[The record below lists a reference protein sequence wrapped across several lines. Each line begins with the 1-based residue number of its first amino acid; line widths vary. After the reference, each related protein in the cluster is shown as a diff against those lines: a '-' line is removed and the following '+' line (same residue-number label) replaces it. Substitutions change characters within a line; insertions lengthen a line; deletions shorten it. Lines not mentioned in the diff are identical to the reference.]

1 MATGLSKVQDAAD
14 ASEIA
19 KEIVDTSESSDSEIV
34 ECGSVFSVETG
45 ENEVNAH
52 GNETGSEL
60 NSVST
65 TEHTAISIL
74 LDALRPPKLS
84 EISRKRKTY
93 NNSRGGTRRK
103 TRNSSSSA
111 SEPKTVKPQQ

>member
-1 MATGLSKVQDAAD
+1 MSKVQDAAD

-19 KEIVDTSESSDSEIV
+19 KEIVDTSESSDGEIS

-60 NSVST
+60 NSAST
-65 TEHTAISIL
+65 TEPTAIPIL
-74 LDALRPPKLS
+74 LDVLRPPKLS
-84 EISRKRKTY
+84 KISRKGRLT
-93 NNSRGGTRRK
+93 TRHVAVHTGK
-103 TRNSSSSA
+103 QG
-111 SEPKTVKPQQ
+111 TVK